1 MNSLSFS
8 LSLSLS
14 LQEPPN
20 RGVGG
25 TRALAHSIIRYNKM
39 MLYMTGKMMLIFL
52 FHLQFGLP
60 IFQLYMAFA
69 MQLVDQHDS

>member
-25 TRALAHSIIRYNKM
+25 TRALAHSITKYDQESLESKQHM
-39 MLYMTGKMMLIFL
+39 AAYDCASFKWGY
-52 FHLQFGLP
+52 LP
-60 IFQLYMAFA
+60 VSKTL
-69 MQLVDQHDS
+69 